1 MGRRICWRKAI
12 CLGIPV
18 EFQERISLF
27 PVELRELLEAELETG
42 NSIVGVERGFP
53 AAPCGAYVILA
64 RVVQP
69 ARRKSEGSIAFVERN
84 NLQCSGEFTT
94 LDRQFFV
101 LEPPRSASEIG
112 NMDAIREELIARE
125 KASDEARFRDTYY

>member
-1 MGRRICWRKAI
+1 MGV
-12 CLGIPV
+12 PV

-53 AAPCGAYVILA
+53 AAPSGAYVMLA
-64 RVVQP
+64 RVVH
-69 ARRKSEGSIAFVERN
+69 ASRRRSEGGIVFVERN

-94 LDRQFFV
+94 SDRQFFV
-101 LEPPRSASEIG
+101 LEPPRPASEIA

>member
-1 MGRRICWRKAI
+1 MGV
-12 CLGIPV
+12 PV

-53 AAPCGAYVILA
+53 AAPSGAYVMLA
-64 RVVQP
+64 RVVH
-69 ARRKSEGSIAFVERN
+69 ASRRRSGSEGGIVFVERN

-94 LDRQFFV
+94 SDRQFFV
-101 LEPPRSASEIG
+101 LEPPRPASEIA